1 MIDIKEE
8 AVRNTYNI
16 MLKRHPT
23 LKPTLDLMLELRL
36 QQIGIEVDGKN
47 KW

>member
-1 MIDIKEE
+1 MIDIREE
-8 AVRNTYNI
+8 AVRNTYDI

-36 QQIGIEVDGKN
+36 QQIGIEENGKI
-47 KW
+47 K